1 MYVDSGWLNP
11 DLEYYAALKIR
22 LNYMF
27 DSGKISIITYV
38 KNIKVWKSTWYA
50 ITCR

>member
-1 MYVDSGWLNP
+1 MHIDRGWLNP

-22 LNYMF
+22 LNDMF
-27 DSGKISIITYV
+27 YSGKISVITCV

-50 ITCR
+50 IMCR